1 MRARGRLW
9 LDRATALEEP
19 GEVPRA
25 QRPAPAPPVTA
36 RPDHLTVTEIKRL
49 IRDPYAIYARHI
61 LNLRPLDPLM
71 RAPDALLRGTV
82 LHEILEGFIRET
94 LEHPAHCT
102 HATLMQHAET
112 VLAQNV
118 PWAEARALW
127 LARLERVAD
136 WFIETEFAR
145 RARAHPVAFEAK
157 GRATLPDLGFTL
169 SAKADRLDLDDL
181 GQVHIYDYKTGAPPS
196 AKEQTRFDK
205 QLLLEAAIATRA
217 GFADMG
223 PSRVARAV
231 FIGLGSDPKELDA
244 PLDAEPPEK
253 IWSEFHALIAAY
265 FDPDMG
271 YTARRAPRMAE
282 DDGDY
287 DQLARYGE
295 WEMTDTPHVTKVGQ

>member
-1 MRARGRLW
+1 M
-9 LDRATALEEP
+9 
-19 GEVPRA
+19 
-25 QRPAPAPPVTA
+25 

-61 LNLRPLDPLM
+61 LKLRPLDPLM

-94 LEHPAHCT
+94 LEHPAQCT
-102 HATLMQHAET
+102 HATLMRHAET

-136 WFIETEFAR
+136 WFIDTEAQR
-145 RARAHPVAFEAK
+145 RALAHPVHFEAA

-181 GQVHIYDYKTGAPPS
+181 GRLHIYDYKTGAPPS
-196 AKEQTRFDK
+196 TKEQTSFDK
-205 QLLLEAAIATRA
+205 QLLLEAAIATRS
-217 GFADMG
+217 GFEGMG
-223 PSRVARAV
+223 PTRVARAV
-231 FIGLGSDPKELDA
+231 FIGLGSPPKELDA
-244 PLDAEPPEK
+244 PLDTEPPDK
-253 IWSEFHALIAAY
+253 IWSEFHALMSAY

-295 WEMTDTPHVTKVGQ
+295 WEMTDSPHVTKVGQ